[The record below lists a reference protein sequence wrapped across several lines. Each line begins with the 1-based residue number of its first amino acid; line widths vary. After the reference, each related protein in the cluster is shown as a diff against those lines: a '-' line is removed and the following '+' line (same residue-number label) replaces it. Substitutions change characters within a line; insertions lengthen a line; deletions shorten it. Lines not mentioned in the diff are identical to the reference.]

1 MQDPGIAGA
10 QQLDEKLECHRI
22 RQNWFE
28 VEGYVY
34 YIYIHIILWLHTYS
48 GTLRFHC
55 WCWDT
60 TKQIHTNPLYVL
72 LKPIIINPSWK
83 FNNSHQKISMFL
95 LIYSMGFWCFV
106 FFLLHIIHRSID
118 RSLPIWPWAL
128 MCHPSSARWW
138 WCGTPGRLGIRV
150 CQKRCGKHAVN
161 MPNPAEWGAQWCS
174 WGATLVE
181 IERSWK
187 GTLEHLEHWEGKY
200 CVVIVC

>member
-106 FFLLHIIHRSID
+106 FFCCTSSID
-118 RSLPIWPWAL
+118 PSIGHCLYDPGHWCVTPLQRDGHGDSWAL
-128 MCHPSSARWW
+128 MVM
-138 WCGTPGRLGIRV
+138 G
-150 CQKRCGKHAVN
+150 
-161 MPNPAEWGAQWCS
+161 AEGFHRYRGVPHMGDVQNGSKWM
-174 WGATLVE
+174 V
-181 IERSWK
+181 
-187 GTLEHLEHWEGKY
+187 
-200 CVVIVC
+200 